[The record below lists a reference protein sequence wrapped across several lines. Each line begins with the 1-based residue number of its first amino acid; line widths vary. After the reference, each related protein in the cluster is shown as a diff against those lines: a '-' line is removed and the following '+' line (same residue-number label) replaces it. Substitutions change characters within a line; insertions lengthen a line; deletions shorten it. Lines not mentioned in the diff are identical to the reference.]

1 MTDPGEGVREI
12 ARAKLNLRLRV
23 LGRGEDGFHVLETIF
38 LRLALAD
45 AVEVRSAEAGIELT
59 VEHAPPEDVPAAG
72 AEDRHGTAAGDGQG
86 SLFDDAVAGDAGAA
100 GAASGDGDDDGPGD
114 VEDGAPED
122 GGEDGGEGGP
132 TDGGGR
138 NDDPGGDDGDPGGE
152 SRAARV
158 PEGPENLCWRAA
170 ELFHEA
176 AGRDPGLALRLVKR
190 VPAGAGLG
198 GGSADA
204 AAVLRAL
211 SRLHDAPLRRE
222 ELFDL
227 AGELGSDVPFALADV
242 PAALGWER
250 GRRLLPLEAPPPR
263 PMLLVVPEVRVST
276 PDAYGW
282 LDEAREG
289 GGGPA
294 GAGAASLPAPG
305 ELSAWEGLLPTAVN
319 DFEEPVFGR
328 HPQLGWWKEELLGE
342 GAEAAMLCGS
352 GSALCGIFGDARRR
366 DAAADRL
373 REGGEVRVI
382 PTRGPV

>member
-1 MTDPGEGVREI
+1 MSDPGEGVREI

-23 LGRGEDGFHVLETIF
+23 LGRGEDGFHALETIF

-45 AVEVRSAEAGIELT
+45 EVEVRAAEEGIELA

-72 AEDRHGTAAGDGQG
+72 GEDGDGTAGSGGQG
-86 SLFDDAVAGDAGAA
+86 SLFDD
-100 GAASGDGDDDGPGD
+100 
-114 VEDGAPED
+114 
-122 GGEDGGEGGP
+122 
-132 TDGGGR
+132 
-138 NDDPGGDDGDPGGE
+138 PGGDDADLGGE

-170 ELFHEA
+170 ELFHA
-176 AGRDPGLALRLVKR
+176 ATGRDPGVALRLVKR
-190 VPAGAGLG
+190 IPAGAGLG

-222 ELFDL
+222 ELFAL

-289 GGGPA
+289 EDGEQRDGGPQA
-294 GAGAASLPAPG
+294 GAGGAVLPGPA
-305 ELSAWEGLLPTAVN
+305 ELSTWEGLFPTAVN
-319 DFEEPVFGR
+319 DFEEPVFVQ

-352 GSALCGIFGDARRR
+352 GSALCGIFPDARRR

-373 REGGEVRVI
+373 REGGEVRVV